1 MEKTPAFSSGLY
13 HTTIKP
19 IESYVVVNQKFNDP
33 KVFVHWHD
41 RLGHPGSSMMRR
53 IIEHSHG
60 HPLKNQKILSPNE
73 YSCAACSQEWFS
85 RILHQTSPIIAR
97 PLLMKTKLPTSA
109 WGHAIMHAAALVRIR
124 PTTYHEYSP
133 SQLVLGKQPNI
144 SHLRIFGCAVYVPIA
159 PTQRTKMG
167 PQRRLGVYVGFDSP
181 SIIRYL
187 EPLTGDVFTARFA
200 DCHFNESV
208 FPSLGREKSI
218 PEERR
223 EISWKTSTMTHLDPR
238 TNQCELEV
246 QRIIHLQNL
255 ANQLPD
261 AFIDTKKVTKSHI
274 PAANTPARID
284 VPVGQ
289 LTNES
294 KIRLKRGR
302 PVGSKDVTPRKRRT
316 QEKLSTLEEAIKMT
330 DQFKIDKSI
339 ALEEAQ
345 IMQKAPEEVHI
356 EQEVPEE
363 AHIEQETSEDPHI
376 EREAPEEAQVPENCE
391 ISVSY
396 VQTGEKWDRNNI
408 VINNIFA
415 FQVAFDIIRN
425 DEDPEPRNV
434 EECRHRNDWPKWK
447 EAIQAELNSL
457 TKREVFGP
465 VVQTPEDVK
474 PVGYKW
480 VFVRKRNENN
490 EIIRY
495 KARLVAQGF
504 SQRPGVDYEE
514 TYSPVM
520 DAITFRFL
528 ISLAVSEG
536 LDMRLMDPRSMYSI
550 KLQRS
555 LYGLKQSG
563 RMWYNR
569 LSEYLLKEGYVNNPI
584 CPCIFIKKSE
594 TGFAII
600 AVYVDDLNL
609 VGTPEEL
616 TRTTNYLKKEF
627 EMKDLG
633 KTKFCLGL
641 QIEHFPNGVLVH
653 QSTYIKKV
661 LKRFYMDKT
670 HPLSSPM
677 VVRSLDVKKDPFR
690 PCEKDEEL
698 LGPEVPYLS
707 AIGALMYLANCTRP
721 DIAFSVNLLARYSSS
736 PTRKHWNGIK
746 HILRYLRGTTDMGL
760 FYSRESKQQLLG
772 YADAGY
778 LSDPHKGRS
787 QTGYVFNY
795 NGTAISWRSV
805 KQTMVATSSNHS
817 EILAIHEAS
826 RECIW
831 LRSMIQHIRESCGLS
846 SIKGDPT
853 TLFEDNAACIAQI
866 TGGYIKGDRT
876 KHISPKFFYTHELQK
891 SGEIDVQ
898 QIRSSDNLAD
908 LFTKSLPTSTFKKL
922 IHRIGMRQLK
932 DIDMRGSMLVKG
944 C

>member
-1 MEKTPAFSSGLY
+1 
-13 HTTIKP
+13 
-19 IESYVVVNQKFNDP
+19 
-33 KVFVHWHD
+33 
-41 RLGHPGSSMMRR
+41 
-53 IIEHSHG
+53 
-60 HPLKNQKILSPNE
+60 
-73 YSCAACSQEWFS
+73 
-85 RILHQTSPIIAR
+85 
-97 PLLMKTKLPTSA
+97 
-109 WGHAIMHAAALVRIR
+109 
-124 PTTYHEYSP
+124 
-133 SQLVLGKQPNI
+133 
-144 SHLRIFGCAVYVPIA
+144 
-159 PTQRTKMG
+159 
-167 PQRRLGVYVGFDSP
+167 
-181 SIIRYL
+181 
-187 EPLTGDVFTARFA
+187 
-200 DCHFNESV
+200 
-208 FPSLGREKSI
+208 
-218 PEERR
+218 
-223 EISWKTSTMTHLDPR
+223 MTHLDPR

-274 PAANTPARID
+274 SANTPARID

-316 QEKLSTLEEAIKMT
+316 QEKLGTLEEAIKMT

-345 IMQKAPEEVHI
+345 IMQKAPKRHILNKKPPKRHILNKKPLKGIVASEV
-356 EQEVPEE
+356 
-363 AHIEQETSEDPHI
+363 
-376 EREAPEEAQVPENCE
+376 
-391 ISVSY
+391 
-396 VQTGEKWDRNNI
+396 
-408 VINNIFA
+408 
-415 FQVAFDIIRN
+415 IRN

-474 PVGYKW
+474 PVG
-480 VFVRKRNENN
+480 N
-490 EIIRY
+490 
-495 KARLVAQGF
+495 
-504 SQRPGVDYEE
+504 
-514 TYSPVM
+514 
-520 DAITFRFL
+520 
-528 ISLAVSEG
+528 
-536 LDMRLMDPRSMYSI
+536 LD
-550 KLQRS
+550 
-555 LYGLKQSG
+555 
-563 RMWYNR
+563 MWYNR

-661 LKRFYMDKT
+661 LKRFYMDKA

-677 VVRSLDVKKDPFR
+677 VVRSLDVKKTISSLR
-690 PCEKDEEL
+690 KDEEL

-721 DIAFSVNLLARYSSS
+721 DIAFSVNLLARYSSA
-736 PTRKHWNGIK
+736 PTRRHWN
-746 HILRYLRGTTDMGL
+746 
-760 FYSRESKQQLLG
+760 
-772 YADAGY
+772 DAGY

-787 QTGYVFNY
+787 Q
-795 NGTAISWRSV
+795 
-805 KQTMVATSSNHS
+805 
-817 EILAIHEAS
+817 
-826 RECIW
+826 
-831 LRSMIQHIRESCGLS
+831 
-846 SIKGDPT
+846 
-853 TLFEDNAACIAQI
+853 

-922 IHRIGMRQLK
+922 IHRLECVNSRI
-932 DIDMRGSMLVKG
+932 ST
-944 C
+944 